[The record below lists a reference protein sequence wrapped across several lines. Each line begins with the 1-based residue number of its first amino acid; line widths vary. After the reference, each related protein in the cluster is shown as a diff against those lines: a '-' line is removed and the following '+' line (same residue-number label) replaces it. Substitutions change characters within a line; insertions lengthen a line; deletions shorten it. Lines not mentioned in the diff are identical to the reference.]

1 MAIRFDI
8 KKIPFEAEQA
18 TDGRANRRADS
29 TEIRTKLTLKIG
41 GYLPEGGEGRWKGK
55 RKREINP
62 NTDAANREFG
72 SSFAFLRIMSAGECC
87 LCSAKFDDERG
98 ANEETF

>member
-1 MAIRFDI
+1 MG
-8 KKIPFEAEQA
+8 EQA
-18 TDGRANRRADS
+18 DGVDS
-29 TEIRTKLTLKIG
+29 TETRTKLTLKIG
-41 GYLPEGGEGRWKGK
+41 GISPGRERGWRRGWKGK
-55 RKREINP
+55 KKKKKKKREINP